1 MDMEI
6 SQKPEEESQQQE
18 PAAGFLVLQFVTH
31 RAVEEQQ
38 HRDRK
43 GAAQQLKHEHHRKGR
58 VEPRGQQ
65 PFSDGPRHEGLYAGP
80 HLQQVLPRQMFGH
93 RGPEELHMGVFEY
106 LEMLVGMVGTQ
117 TESGV

>member
-1 MDMEI
+1 MDVKI
-6 SQKPEEESQQQE
+6 GQKPEEESQQQE

-43 GAAQQLKHEHHRKGR
+43 GAAQQLEYEHHGEGR

-65 PFSDGPRHEGLYAGP
+65 PLSDGPRHERLDAGA
-80 HLQQVLPRQMFGH
+80 HLQQVLPRQVFRC
-93 RGPEELHMGVFEY
+93 RGSEELHVGVFEN
-106 LEMLVGMVGTQ
+106 LEMLVGMVGSQ